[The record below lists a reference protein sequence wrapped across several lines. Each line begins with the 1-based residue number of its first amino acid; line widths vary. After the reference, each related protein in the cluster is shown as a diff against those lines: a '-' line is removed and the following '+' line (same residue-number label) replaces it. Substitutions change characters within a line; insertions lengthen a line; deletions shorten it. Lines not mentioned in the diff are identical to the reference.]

1 LDVIVLDTPSREAIE
16 ISSSL
21 CDLSVFSSKAGSQH
35 GEGAEVAPGGGGSS
49 SASMGKLWPDLDQL
63 DEITHEGTS
72 GRGYHRCVFPE
83 WGSVPSVVG
92 THSCVTPMTTGGSDE

>member
-1 LDVIVLDTPSREAIE
+1 
-16 ISSSL
+16 
-21 CDLSVFSSKAGSQH
+21 
-35 GEGAEVAPGGGGSS
+35 
-49 SASMGKLWPDLDQL
+49 MGKLLPDIDQL